1 MAARRKAIV
10 LVPAP
15 DYGEAWDWAYDVEA
29 AVLQAGGIDV
39 EARPW
44 TDVGDVRGSDLVLP
58 LVAWGYHDNPAQ
70 WHALLSQL
78 ESSGATIVNPVPVLR
93 WNSDKIYLEEL
104 GASGVPTIPS
114 HLVDVMD
121 EAALEEAWAK
131 WGDDIV
137 IKPPVS
143 ASATGTHRLR
153 AGDPMPAESGGNPMI
168 VQPFLRSVT
177 DEGEYSLMLFDGEL
191 SHAVVKRPRAGD
203 YRVQPHLGGREE
215 PCQAPHGA
223 IEIANAAL
231 AAAPGEPA
239 YARVDLV
246 RGNDGELRIMELE
259 LIEPS
264 LWLQHAPDK
273 GESFAAAIRRRAFP

>member
-1 MAARRKAIV
+1 MAARPKAIV

-15 DYGEAWDWAYDVEA
+15 DYGEAWGWAYDVEA
-29 AVLQAGGIDV
+29 AVLEAAGIAV

-44 TDVGDVRGSDLVLP
+44 TEAGVIGAGELVLP
-58 LVAWGYHDNPAQ
+58 LVAWGYHDDANR
-70 WHALLSQL
+70 WHALLDRL
-78 ESSGATIVNPVPVLR
+78 ESSGANVTNPVPVLR
-93 WNSDKIYLEEL
+93 WNSDKVYLEEL
-104 GASGVPTIPS
+104 GEKGVPTIPS
-114 HLVDVMD
+114 HLVEAMDVD
-121 EAALEEAWAK
+121 ALAEARGK

-143 ASATGTHRLR
+143 AAATGTHRLR
-153 AGDPMPAESGGNPMI
+153 AGDPLPADSVGKPII

-177 DEGEYSLMLFDGEL
+177 GEGEYSLMLFDGVF

-215 PCQAPHGA
+215 PCEAPDGA
-223 IEIANAAL
+223 IDIAKAAL
-231 AAAPGEPA
+231 AAAPGDPA

-246 RGNDGELRIMELE
+246 RGNDGELKIMELE

-264 LWLQHAPDK
+264 LWLEHAPDK
-273 GESFAAAIRRRAFP
+273 GESFAAAIRRRANP

>member
-1 MAARRKAIV
+1 M
-10 LVPAP
+10 VPAP

-29 AVLQAGGIDV
+29 AVLEKGGIGV

-44 TDVGDVRGSDLVLP
+44 TEAGDIGEGDLVLP
-58 LVAWGYHDNPAQ
+58 LVAWGYHDDPAQ
-70 WHALLSQL
+70 WHALLNRL
-78 ESSGATIVNPVPVLR
+78 ESSGANVINPVPVLR
-93 WNSDKIYLEEL
+93 WNSDKVYLEEL
-104 GASGVPTIPS
+104 GAECVPTIPS
-114 HLVDVMD
+114 LLVEVMD
-121 EAALEEAWAK
+121 EAALAGARAK

-153 AGDPMPAESGGNPMI
+153 PSDPLPADAIGKPII

-177 DEGEYSLMLFDGEL
+177 DEGEYSLMLFDGEF
-191 SHAVVKRPRAGD
+191 SHAVVKRPKAGD

-215 PCQAPHGA
+215 PCNAPDGA
-223 IEIANAAL
+223 IEIARAAL
-231 AAAPGEPA
+231 AAAPGDPA

-246 RGNDGELRIMELE
+246 RGNDGDLKIMELE

-273 GESFAAAIRRRAFP
+273 GESFAAAIRRRADP